1 MRVEP
6 SKLARLVVEYH
17 EKFGHHV
24 PESALR
30 VLDAGTLAPMLQ
42 DALATGV
49 PLSETGWDS
58 APLIG
63 FSPRGCCIHHGGAR
77 APNTGWA

>member
-24 PESALR
+24 PESVLR

-49 PLSETGWDS
+49 PLSGDGMGLRPTNEV
-58 APLIG
+58 
-63 FSPRGCCIHHGGAR
+63 
-77 APNTGWA
+77 